1 MENFPILD
9 EEDSLCRARCF
20 DTVRYHDNR
29 LPVIVDRI
37 KESQKFIRRSGIQ
50 RTGRFIGKDQLR
62 LCDQSTCNG
71 CSLLLSTGYFIWIFV
86 QKLTDSQL
94 LCDRRDPTLHFRVF
108 LSRQDQ
114 RKENIILQGQCIQKV
129 EILKDESKILPPE
142 CCHLFFPDLAEIIPF

>member
-1 MENFPILD
+1 MLTSCCENRQGIGDLLVHLVTGQIATVKLMENFPILD

-62 LCDQSTCNG
+62 LCLEHVQR
-71 CSLLLSTGYFIWIFV
+71 LLSASAHRI
-86 QKLTDSQL
+86 
-94 LCDRRDPTLHFRVF
+94 LHMDIC
-108 LSRQDQ
+108 S
-114 RKENIILQGQCIQKV
+114 E
-129 EILKDESKILPPE
+129 
-142 CCHLFFPDLAEIIPF
+142 AY